1 MLVILFFY
9 FHRTV
14 LEAIHSPS
22 AVSIINITIS
32 VVQFVS
38 TTSSSFIDVNLQ
50 KSVCSINRQ
59 QVRYMAICTSLR
71 WFEA

>member
-1 MLVILFFY
+1 MLVVLFFY
-9 FHRTV
+9 FYRTV
-14 LEAIHSPS
+14 PDAIHSRS

-38 TTSSSFIDVNLQ
+38 TTPSSFIDVNVL

-59 QVRYMAICTSLR
+59 QVRYMAIFTSLR